1 MGCRVRRVRCPGKTT
16 GRLGWG
22 VCWAANKATLG
33 AAREPIVNQIP
44 VRPEYPTIH
53 SPPSLTLAR
62 RLFIL
67 RLMSGRRHTR
77 MSGLSG
83 RPCTHANR
91 QECFSTAGPAPAV
104 SSCKRRTLLLMRT
117 NSCLVGTTALFAGAP
132 SPHLVGQHA
141 QRVLLH
147 IDNHAHG
154 GVVQHHQVVHL
165 VATQPAQCG
174 DGV

>member
-1 MGCRVRRVRCPGKTT
+1 MMYLTVPERPLSGPSTTSTASFTFTSLPAEERERDAQAKRVGCPGKTV

-33 AAREPIVNQIP
+33 AAREPIVNRFP
-44 VRPEYPTIH
+44 VLPEPHTVH

-83 RPCTHANR
+83 RPCTHNK
-91 QECFSTAGPAPAV
+91 QGSFSTAGQQCPPANGA
-104 SSCKRRTLLLMRT
+104 SC
-117 NSCLVGTTALFAGAP
+117 F
-132 SPHLVGQHA
+132 
-141 QRVLLH
+141 
-147 IDNHAHG
+147 
-154 GVVQHHQVVHL
+154 
-165 VATQPAQCG
+165 
-174 DGV
+174 